1 MRSKKIVIL
10 RMILAILVFLLGCYL
25 IYDMVAQGFSWL
37 VLAAVVTSFV
47 VANLLWPKGR
57 KENDAVENSLEFVD
71 VIEILITLPFR
82 AFALFLRTIG
92 RVGKD
97 IDGADF

>member
-1 MRSKKIVIL
+1 
-10 RMILAILVFLLGCYL
+10 MILAILVFLLGCYL
-25 IYDMVAQGFSWL
+25 IYDLVAHGFNWW
-37 VLAAVVTSFV
+37 VLAAVATSFA

-71 VIEILITLPFR
+71 VIEFFITLPFR

-97 IDGADF
+97 IDGIDL